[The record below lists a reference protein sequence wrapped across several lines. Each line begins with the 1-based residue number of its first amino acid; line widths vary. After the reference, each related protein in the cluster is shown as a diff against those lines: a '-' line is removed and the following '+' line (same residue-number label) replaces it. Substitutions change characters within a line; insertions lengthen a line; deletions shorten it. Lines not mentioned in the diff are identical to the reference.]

1 MKATKYRRIE
11 AAKRFVKPKVSI
23 IKPPTAGLIMP
34 VIEGIATESKLIITA
49 RSLASLSL
57 NRRRL
62 KLGQK
67 VAIPSPYANPR
78 KTGFLT

>member
-1 MKATKYRRIE
+1 
-11 AAKRFVKPKVSI
+11 
-23 IKPPTAGLIMP
+23 MP

-67 VAIPSPYANPR
+67 VAIPSPYASPR